1 MMIFFNSFRLPLV
14 CHFLDTLWWLVVVFQ
29 SLSSKDHVLKVIC
42 LGVFLLH
49 PSLLFPMWVFFLFSY
64 LFSFFLSS
72 NLSSWFVHYSFTS
85 RFHHASHLH
94 GFMCKEM
101 MKSVGALWCHGSF
114 SIPYILLLK
123 LSEHQVTIIV
133 ETAFQFWF
141 WVMFSLFFRVV
152 VMVLTSSPWMK

>member
-1 MMIFFNSFRLPLV
+1 M
-14 CHFLDTLWWLVVVFQ
+14 FLKLF
-29 SLSSKDHVLKVIC
+29 VL
-42 LGVFLLH
+42 
-49 PSLLFPMWVFFLFSY
+49 VFFFSTLPY
-64 LFSFFLSS
+64 FSECEFFCLFSFFLSS

-85 RFHHASHLH
+85 RFHHASHLQE
-94 GFMCKEM
+94 FVCKEM

-152 VMVLTSSPWMK
+152 AWY